1 MIVKKAYI
9 VMVEDNKVVQVE
21 TLGVNTQ
28 RNYLIRTPDQKV
40 DVALKES
47 IYMATVDKIP
57 VMFLEHKGED
67 TFFKSG
73 RIIAY
78 NTNYTKIIIKLD
90 DSGELVYKEK
100 SDIYYTNEENVPDI

>member
-1 MIVKKAYI
+1 MIAKKAYI

-40 DVALKES
+40 GVALKES
-47 IYMATVDKIP
+47 IYMAAVDKIP
-57 VMFLEHKGED
+57 VMFLEHKGEVK
-67 TFFKSG
+67 FCKSG
-73 RIIAY
+73 KIVAY
-78 NTNYTKIIIKLD
+78 NTNCTKAIIKLD

-100 SDIYYTNEENVPDI
+100 SDIYYTNEEDIPGI